1 MTFVN
6 IFYHTEKKRLTFFKL
21 VATKKKKKKMG
32 PTILESC
39 YKEKVARA
47 TEDYSTLNYHFL
59 SVLPSTFWKTS
70 H

>member
-21 VATKKKKKKMG
+21 VATKKKKKMG

-47 TEDYSTLNYHFL
+47 AEDYSTLNYHFL